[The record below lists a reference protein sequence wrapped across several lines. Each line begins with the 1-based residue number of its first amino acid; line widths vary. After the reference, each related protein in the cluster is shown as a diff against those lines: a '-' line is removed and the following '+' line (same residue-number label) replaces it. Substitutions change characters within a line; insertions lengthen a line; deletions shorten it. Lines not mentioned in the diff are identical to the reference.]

1 MNEQSVFSVIAID
14 GPAASG
20 KSTVARRLAQ
30 FLGFSF
36 VNSGAMYRAVAWLA
50 YLRKLNP
57 SDNVAVFK
65 QLGTVSFQFG
75 ISNKESFILIDG
87 ENPDQHLKEE
97 VVNRTVSAISA
108 IPDVRG
114 FLLPHLRGFVRLDNI
129 VMEGRDI
136 GSTVFPETPFK
147 FYIDAAPEVRARR
160 RAAQGLK
167 DNLAHRDRAD
177 SSRRSSPLVIADDAE
192 VIDSSSVS
200 IAGVVDEVLRR
211 LSQKGLA
218 VASRADR

>member
-1 MNEQSVFSVIAID
+1 LVIAID

-50 YLRKLNP
+50 HLHKITP
-57 SDNVAVFK
+57 SDTVGVSKELGAVS
-65 QLGTVSFQFG
+65 LEFG
-75 ISNKESFILIDG
+75 ISEKESFILISG
-87 ENPDQHLKEE
+87 EKPDQHLKEE

-108 IPDVRG
+108 IPEVRS
-114 FLLPHLRGFVRLDNI
+114 FLLPHLRGFARLDNI

-167 DNLAHRDRAD
+167 DNLAHRDRVD

-192 VIDSSSVS
+192 VIDSSSLS
-200 IAGVVDEVLRR
+200 IAGVIDEVLNR
-211 LSQKGLA
+211 LRQKGLA
-218 VASRADR
+218 AASKSSQ

>member
-1 MNEQSVFSVIAID
+1 LNEPSAFSVIAID

-20 KSTVARRLAQ
+20 KSTVARKLAQ
-30 FLGFSF
+30 TLGFSF

-50 YLRKLNP
+50 HLRKLNP
-57 SDNVAVFK
+57 SDDVVVSK
-65 QLGTVSFQFG
+65 QLGTVSFEFG
-75 ISNKESFILIDG
+75 IANKESFILIDG
-87 ENPDQHLKEE
+87 EKPDQHLKEE

-108 IPDVRG
+108 IPEIRA
-114 FLLPHLRGFVRLDNI
+114 FLLPHLRGFARLDNI

-192 VIDSSSVS
+192 VIDSSSLS
-200 IAGVVDEVLRR
+200 IAGVIDEVLRK

-218 VASRADR
+218 VASKNDR

>member
-1 MNEQSVFSVIAID
+1 LNELSAFSVIAID

-20 KSTVARRLAQ
+20 KSTVARQLAQ

-36 VNSGAMYRAVAWLA
+36 VNSGAMYRTVAWLA
-50 YLRKLNP
+50 HLRKLNP
-57 SDNVAVFK
+57 NDEVGVSR
-65 QLGTVSFQFG
+65 QLGTVPLQFG
-75 ISNKESFILIDG
+75 IANKESFVLIDG
-87 ENPDQHLKEE
+87 EKPDQHLKEE

-108 IPDVRG
+108 IPEVRA
-114 FLLPHLRGFVRLDNI
+114 FLLPHLRGFAHLDNI

-177 SSRRSSPLVIADDAE
+177 SSRRWSPLMIADDAE
-192 VIDSSSVS
+192 VIDSSSLS
-200 IAGVVDEVLRR
+200 IAGVIDEVLGR
-211 LSQKGLA
+211 LRQKGLA
-218 VASRADR
+218 VASKNDR

>member
-1 MNEQSVFSVIAID
+1 LNDQSAFAVVAID

-30 FLGFSF
+30 SLGFSF
-36 VNSGAMYRAVAWLA
+36 VNSGAMYRAVAWWA
-50 YLRKLNP
+50 HLRRLNP
-57 SDNVAVFK
+57 NDNAAVAK
-65 QLGTVSFQFG
+65 QLAATTFQFG
-75 ISNKESFILIDG
+75 VSEKESHVLVDG
-87 ENPDQHLKEE
+87 QNPEEHLKEE

-108 IPDVRG
+108 IPEVRA
-114 FLLPHLRGFVRLDNI
+114 FLLPHLRGFARLDNI

-136 GSTVFPETPFK
+136 GSTVFPETAFK

-177 SSRRSSPLVIADDAE
+177 SSRRSSPLVIADDAQ
-192 VIDSSSVS
+192 VIDSSSLS
-200 IAGVVDEVLRR
+200 IDGVVNEVLGR
-211 LSQKGLA
+211 LRQKGLA
-218 VASRADR
+218 GTSEANR

>member
-1 MNEQSVFSVIAID
+1 LNEQSAFSVIAID

-20 KSTVARRLAQ
+20 KSTVARKLAQ

-50 YLRKLNP
+50 HLRKLNP
-57 SDNVAVFK
+57 SDNVAVTT
-65 QLGTVSFQFG
+65 QLGTASFQFG
-75 ISNKESFILIDG
+75 ISDKESFILIDG

-108 IPDVRG
+108 IPEVRA
-114 FLLPHLRGFVRLDNI
+114 FLLPHLRGFARLDNI

-160 RAAQGLK
+160 RAAQGVK
-167 DNLAHRDRAD
+167 DNLTNRDRAD
-177 SSRRSSPLVIADDAE
+177 SSRRSSPLVIADDAD
-192 VIDSSSVS
+192 VIDSSSLS
-200 IAGVVDEVLRR
+200 IAGVVDEVLGR

-218 VASRADR
+218 VASSSDR

>member
-1 MNEQSVFSVIAID
+1 MNELSAFSVIAID

-20 KSTVARRLAQ
+20 KSTVARQLAQ

-50 YLRKLNP
+50 HLRKLNP
-57 SDNVAVFK
+57 SDDVAVSK

-75 ISNKESFILIDG
+75 IANKESFILIDG
-87 ENPDQHLKEE
+87 ERPDQHLKEE

-108 IPDVRG
+108 IPEIRA
-114 FLLPHLRGFVRLDNI
+114 FLLPHLRGFARLDNI

-218 VASRADR
+218 AASRTDR

>member
-1 MNEQSVFSVIAID
+1 LNEPSAFSVIAID

-20 KSTVARRLAQ
+20 KSTVARQLAQ
-30 FLGFSF
+30 LLGFSF

-50 YLRKLNP
+50 HVRKLNP
-57 SDNVAVFK
+57 TDGVAVSK

-75 ISNKESFILIDG
+75 ISKKESFISIDG

-97 VVNRTVSAISA
+97 VVNRTVSAVSA
-108 IPDVRG
+108 IPEVRA
-114 FLLPHLRGFVRLDNI
+114 FLLPHLRGFARLDNI

-177 SSRRSSPLVIADDAE
+177 SSRRSSPLIIADDAE
-192 VIDSSSVS
+192 VIDSSSLS
-200 IAGVVDEVLRR
+200 IAGVIDQVLNQLR
-211 LSQKGLA
+211 QKGLA
-218 VASRADR
+218 AASKSSQ

>member
-1 MNEQSVFSVIAID
+1 LNEPSAFSVIAID

-20 KSTVARRLAQ
+20 KSTVARHLAQ

-36 VNSGAMYRAVAWLA
+36 VNSGAMYRAVAWLTH
-50 YLRKLNP
+50 LHKINP
-57 SDNVAVFK
+57 GDNLEVFN
-65 QLGTVSFQFG
+65 QLSTGSLEFG
-75 ISNKESFILIDG
+75 ISEKESFILVDG
-87 ENPDQHLKEE
+87 QNPDQHLKEE

-108 IPDVRG
+108 IPEVRA
-114 FLLPHLRGFVRLDNI
+114 FLLPHLRGFARLDNI
-129 VMEGRDI
+129 VIEGRDI

-192 VIDSSSVS
+192 VVDSSHLS
-200 IAGVVDEVLRR
+200 IAGVVDAVLQR

-218 VASRADR
+218 AASQTNR

>member
-1 MNEQSVFSVIAID
+1 LNELSAFSVIAID

-20 KSTVARRLAQ
+20 KSTVARKLAQ
-30 FLGFSF
+30 TLGFSF

-50 YLRKLNP
+50 HLRKLNP
-57 SDNVAVFK
+57 SDDVVVSK
-65 QLGTVSFQFG
+65 QLGTVSFEFG
-75 ISNKESFILIDG
+75 IANKESFILIDG
-87 ENPDQHLKEE
+87 EKPDQHLKEE

-108 IPDVRG
+108 IPEIRA
-114 FLLPHLRGFVRLDNI
+114 FLLPHLRGFARLDNI

-192 VIDSSSVS
+192 VIDSSSLS
-200 IAGVVDEVLRR
+200 IAGVIDEVLGK

-218 VASRADR
+218 VASRNDR

>member
-1 MNEQSVFSVIAID
+1 LNELSAFSVIAID

-20 KSTVARRLAQ
+20 KSTVARQLAQ

-36 VNSGAMYRAVAWLA
+36 INSGAMYRAVAWLA
-50 YLRKLNP
+50 HLRKLNP
-57 SDNVAVFK
+57 SDNVGVSK

-75 ISNKESFILIDG
+75 IANKESFILIDG
-87 ENPDQHLKEE
+87 EKPDQHLKEE
-97 VVNRTVSAISA
+97 VVNRTVSTISA
-108 IPDVRG
+108 IPEIRA
-114 FLLPHLRGFVRLDNI
+114 FLLPHLRGFARLDNI

-192 VIDSSSVS
+192 VIDSSSLS
-200 IAGVVDEVLRR
+200 IAGVIDEVLGK

-218 VASRADR
+218 VASRNVR

>member
-1 MNEQSVFSVIAID
+1 LNEPSAFSVIAID

-20 KSTVARRLAQ
+20 KSTVARKLAQ
-30 FLGFSF
+30 TLGFSF

-50 YLRKLNP
+50 HLRKLNP
-57 SDNVAVFK
+57 SDGVVVSK
-65 QLGTVSFQFG
+65 QLGTVSFEFG
-75 ISNKESFILIDG
+75 IANKESFILIDG
-87 ENPDQHLKEE
+87 EKPDQHLKEE

-108 IPDVRG
+108 IPEIRA
-114 FLLPHLRGFVRLDNI
+114 FLLPHLRGFARLDNI

-192 VIDSSSVS
+192 VIDSSSLS
-200 IAGVVDEVLRR
+200 IAGVIDEVLRK

-218 VASRADR
+218 VASKNDR

>member
-1 MNEQSVFSVIAID
+1 LNEQSAFAVVAID

-30 FLGFSF
+30 SLGFSF

-50 YLRKLNP
+50 HMRKLNP
-57 SDNVAVFK
+57 NDSAAVAK
-65 QLGTVSFQFG
+65 QLAAVTFQFG
-75 ISNKESFILIDG
+75 IAEKESFVLVDS

-97 VVNRTVSAISA
+97 VVNRTVSTISA
-108 IPDVRG
+108 IPEVRG

-136 GSTVFPETPFK
+136 GSTVFPETAFK

-192 VIDSSSVS
+192 VIDSSSLS
-200 IAGVVDEVLRR
+200 IDGVVNEVLGR
-211 LSQKGLA
+211 LSQKGL
-218 VASRADR
+218 VGASEANR

>member
-1 MNEQSVFSVIAID
+1 LNELSAFSVIAID

-20 KSTVARRLAQ
+20 KSTVARQLAQ

-36 VNSGAMYRAVAWLA
+36 INSGAMYRTVAWLA
-50 YLRKLNP
+50 HLRKLNP
-57 SDNVAVFK
+57 NDEAGVSR
-65 QLGTVSFQFG
+65 QLGAVALQFG
-75 ISNKESFILIDG
+75 IANKESFVLIDG
-87 ENPDQHLKEE
+87 EKPDQHLKEE

-108 IPDVRG
+108 IPEVRA

-177 SSRRSSPLVIADDAE
+177 SSRRSSPLMIADDAE
-192 VIDSSSVS
+192 VIDSSSLS
-200 IAGVVDEVLRR
+200 IAGVIEEVLGR
-211 LSQKGLA
+211 LRQKGLA
-218 VASRADR
+218 IPSKNDR

>member
-1 MNEQSVFSVIAID
+1 LNELSAFSVIAID

-20 KSTVARRLAQ
+20 KSTVARQLAQ
-30 FLGFSF
+30 FLDFSF

-50 YLRKLNP
+50 HLRKLNP
-57 SDNVAVFK
+57 SDNVAISK

-75 ISNKESFILIDG
+75 IANKESFILIDG
-87 ENPDQHLKEE
+87 EKPDQHLKEE

-108 IPDVRG
+108 IPEIRA
-114 FLLPHLRGFVRLDNI
+114 FLLPHLRGFARLDNI

-192 VIDSSSVS
+192 VIDSSSLS
-200 IAGVVDEVLRR
+200 IAGVIDEVLGK

-218 VASRADR
+218 VASRNDR

>member
-1 MNEQSVFSVIAID
+1 MNELSAFSVIAID

-20 KSTVARRLAQ
+20 KSTVARKLAQ
-30 FLGFSF
+30 TLGFSF

-50 YLRKLNP
+50 HLRKLNP
-57 SDNVAVFK
+57 SDDVVVSK
-65 QLGTVSFQFG
+65 QLGTVSFEFG
-75 ISNKESFILIDG
+75 IANKESFILIDG
-87 ENPDQHLKEE
+87 EKPDQHLKEE

-108 IPDVRG
+108 IPEIRA
-114 FLLPHLRGFVRLDNI
+114 FLLPHLRGFARLDNI

-192 VIDSSSVS
+192 VIDSSSLS
-200 IAGVVDEVLRR
+200 IAGVIDEVLRK

-218 VASRADR
+218 VASKNDR

>member
-1 MNEQSVFSVIAID
+1 LNEPSAFSVIAID

-36 VNSGAMYRAVAWLA
+36 VNSGSMYRAVAWVAHLH
-50 YLRKLNP
+50 KINP
-57 SDNVAVFK
+57 GDTAEVSKRLSAVSLEFD
-65 QLGTVSFQFG
+65 
-75 ISNKESFILIDG
+75 ISEKESFILING

-108 IPDVRG
+108 IPEVRS
-114 FLLPHLRGFVRLDNI
+114 FLLPHLRGFARLDNI

-192 VIDSSSVS
+192 VIDSSSLS
-200 IAGVVDEVLRR
+200 IAGVIDEVLNR
-211 LSQKGLA
+211 LRQKGLA
-218 VASRADR
+218 AASKSSQ

>member
-1 MNEQSVFSVIAID
+1 LNEQSAFSVIAID

-50 YLRKLNP
+50 HVRKLNP
-57 SDNVAVFK
+57 SDNVAVSK
-65 QLGTVSFQFG
+65 QLGTVFFQSG
-75 ISNKESFILIDG
+75 ISNKESFIFIDG
-87 ENPDQHLKEE
+87 DNPERHLKEE
-97 VVNRTVSAISA
+97 VVNRTVSAVSA
-108 IPDVRG
+108 IPEVRA
-114 FLLPHLRGFVRLDNI
+114 FLLPHLRGFARLDNI

-192 VIDSSSVS
+192 VIDSSIVS
-200 IAGVVDEVLRR
+200 IAGVVDQVLRR

-218 VASRADR
+218 AASRTDR

>member
-1 MNEQSVFSVIAID
+1 LNEQSAFAVIAID

-30 FLGFSF
+30 SLGFSF
-36 VNSGAMYRAVAWLA
+36 VNSGAMYRAIAWWA
-50 YLRKLNP
+50 HIRRLNP
-57 SDNVAVFK
+57 NDNAAVAK
-65 QLGTVSFQFG
+65 QLAAATLQFG
-75 ISNKESFILIDG
+75 VLEKESYVLVDG
-87 ENPDQHLKEE
+87 QNQEEHLKEE

-108 IPDVRG
+108 IPEVRG
-114 FLLPHLRGFVRLDNI
+114 FLLPHLRGFARLDNI

-136 GSTVFPETPFK
+136 GSTVFPETAFK

-167 DNLAHRDRAD
+167 DNLAHRDRVD

-192 VIDSSSVS
+192 VIDSSSLS
-200 IAGVVDEVLRR
+200 IDGVVNEVLGR
-211 LSQKGLA
+211 LREKGLA
-218 VASRADR
+218 GTSEASR

>member
-1 MNEQSVFSVIAID
+1 MAFSVIAID

-20 KSTVARRLAQ
+20 KSTVARKLAQ

-50 YLRKLNP
+50 HLRKLNP
-57 SDNVAVFK
+57 SDNVAVST
-65 QLGTVSFQFG
+65 QLGTASFEFG
-75 ISNKESFILIDG
+75 ISAKESFILIDG
-87 ENPDQHLKEE
+87 ENPDRHLKEE

-108 IPDVRG
+108 IPEVRA
-114 FLLPHLRGFVRLDNI
+114 FLLPHFRGFSRLDNI

-160 RAAQGLK
+160 RAAQGVK

-177 SSRRSSPLVIADDAE
+177 SSRRSSPLVIADDAD
-192 VIDSSSVS
+192 VIDSSSLS
-200 IAGVVDEVLRR
+200 IAGVVDEVLGR

-218 VASRADR
+218 AASRTDR

>member
-1 MNEQSVFSVIAID
+1 MKEPSAFSVIAID

-20 KSTVARRLAQ
+20 KSTVARQLAQ
-30 FLGFSF
+30 VLGFSF
-36 VNSGAMYRAVAWLA
+36 VNSGAMYRTVAWLA
-50 YLRKLNP
+50 HLRKLNP
-57 SDNVAVFK
+57 GDDAAVSRQLSNVCFE
-65 QLGTVSFQFG
+65 FG
-75 ISNKESFILIDG
+75 ISNKESFILIDD
-87 ENPDQHLKEE
+87 EKPDQHLKEE

-108 IPDVRG
+108 IPEVRA
-114 FLLPHLRGFVRLDNI
+114 FLLPHLRGFARLDNI

-136 GSTVFPETPFK
+136 GSTIFPETPFK

-192 VIDSSSVS
+192 VIDSSILS
-200 IAGVVDEVLRR
+200 IAGVIDEVLNR
-211 LSQKGLA
+211 LRQKGLA
-218 VASRADR
+218 AASKSSQ

>member
-1 MNEQSVFSVIAID
+1 LNEQSAFAVVAID

-20 KSTVARRLAQ
+20 KSTVARRVAQ
-30 FLGFSF
+30 SLGFSF

-50 YLRKLNP
+50 HIRRLNP
-57 SDNVAVFK
+57 NDNTAVAK
-65 QLGTVSFQFG
+65 QLAAVTFQFG
-75 ISNKESFILIDG
+75 VSKKESYVLVDG
-87 ENPDQHLKEE
+87 QNPEEHLKEE

-108 IPDVRG
+108 IPEVRA
-114 FLLPHLRGFVRLDNI
+114 FLLPHLRGFARLDNI

-136 GSTVFPETPFK
+136 GSTVFPETAFK

-167 DNLAHRDRAD
+167 DNLAHRDRLD

-192 VIDSSSVS
+192 VIDSSSLS
-200 IAGVVDEVLRR
+200 IDGVVNEVLGR
-211 LSQKGLA
+211 LRQKGLTGTSE
-218 VASRADR
+218 ASR

>member
-1 MNEQSVFSVIAID
+1 LNEPSAFSLIAID

-20 KSTVARRLAQ
+20 KSTVARHLAK

-50 YLRKLNP
+50 HLHKINP
-57 SDNVAVFK
+57 SDNAGVSK
-65 QLGTVSFQFG
+65 QLSTVSVEFG
-75 ISNKESFILIDG
+75 ISNKESYILIDG

-97 VVNRTVSAISA
+97 VVNRTVSSISA
-108 IPDVRG
+108 IPEVRA
-114 FLLPHLRGFVRLDNI
+114 FLMPHLRGFARLDNI

-136 GSTVFPETPFK
+136 GSTVFPETRFK

-192 VIDSSSVS
+192 VIDSSSLS
-200 IAGVVDEVLRR
+200 IAGVVDEVLQR
-211 LSQKGLA
+211 LSQKGLPA
-218 VASRADR
+218 ASQTNR

>member
-1 MNEQSVFSVIAID
+1 
-14 GPAASG
+14 
-20 KSTVARRLAQ
+20 
-30 FLGFSF
+30 
-36 VNSGAMYRAVAWLA
+36 MYRAVAWLA
-50 YLRKLNP
+50 HLRKLNP
-57 SDNVAVFK
+57 SDHVAVSK

-75 ISNKESFILIDG
+75 ISNKESVILIDG
-87 ENPDQHLKEE
+87 DNPDQHLKEE
-97 VVNRTVSAISA
+97 VVNRTVSAVSA
-108 IPDVRG
+108 IPEVRA
-114 FLLPHLRGFVRLDNI
+114 FLLPHLRGFARLDNI

-136 GSTVFPETPFK
+136 GSTVFPETQFK

-218 VASRADR
+218 AASRTDR

>member
-1 MNEQSVFSVIAID
+1 LNEQSAFAVVAID

-50 YLRKLNP
+50 HMRKLNP
-57 SDNVAVFK
+57 NDSAAVAK
-65 QLGTVSFQFG
+65 QLAAVTFQFG
-75 ISNKESFILIDG
+75 IAEKESFVLVDG
-87 ENPDQHLKEE
+87 VNPDQHLKEE
-97 VVNRTVSAISA
+97 VVNRTVSSISA
-108 IPDVRG
+108 IPEVRT
-114 FLLPHLRGFVRLDNI
+114 FLLPHLRGFARLDNI

-136 GSTVFPETPFK
+136 GSTVFPETAFK

-167 DNLAHRDRAD
+167 DNLAYRDRAD

-192 VIDSSSVS
+192 VIDSSSLS
-200 IAGVVDEVLRR
+200 IDGVVNEVLGR
-211 LSQKGLA
+211 LSQKGLVGA
-218 VASRADR
+218 SEASR

>member
-1 MNEQSVFSVIAID
+1 LNEPSAFSLIAID

-20 KSTVARRLAQ
+20 KSTVARHLAK

-50 YLRKLNP
+50 HLHKINP
-57 SDNVAVFK
+57 SDNAGVSK
-65 QLGTVSFQFG
+65 QLSTVSVEFG
-75 ISNKESFILIDG
+75 ISNKESYILIDG

-108 IPDVRG
+108 IPEVRA
-114 FLLPHLRGFVRLDNI
+114 FLMPHLRGFARLDNI

-136 GSTVFPETPFK
+136 GSTVFPETRFK

-192 VIDSSSVS
+192 VIDSSSLS
-200 IAGVVDEVLRR
+200 IAGVVDEVLQR
-211 LSQKGLA
+211 LSQKGLPA
-218 VASRADR
+218 ASQTNR

>member
-1 MNEQSVFSVIAID
+1 LNEQFAFSVIAID

-50 YLRKLNP
+50 HVRKLNP
-57 SDNVAVFK
+57 SDNVAVSK
-65 QLGTVSFQFG
+65 QLGTVCFQSG

-87 ENPDQHLKEE
+87 DNPDQHLKEE
-97 VVNRTVSAISA
+97 VVNRTVSAVSA
-108 IPDVRG
+108 IPEVRA
-114 FLLPHLRGFVRLDNI
+114 FLLPHLRGFARLDNI

-200 IAGVVDEVLRR
+200 IAGVVDEVLRT

-218 VASRADR
+218 AASRTDR